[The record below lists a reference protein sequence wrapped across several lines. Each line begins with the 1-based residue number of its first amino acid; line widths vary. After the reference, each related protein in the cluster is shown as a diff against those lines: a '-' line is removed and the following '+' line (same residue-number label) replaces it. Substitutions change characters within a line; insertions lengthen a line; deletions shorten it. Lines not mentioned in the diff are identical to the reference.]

1 MKNILIKLN
10 GALLFIALFFTT
22 MFVSCS
28 DDDDNR
34 SFETVRIVGV
44 KIDSKLFTPSVITE
58 TETVVEVPAGKDLSN
73 SKLQVLVANGELQNF
88 VNEVEYDVGSPSRL
102 KSRVMMVRL
111 FKQIYVLSQLRSCCR
126 WW

>member
-34 SFETVRIVGV
+34 SFETVRIVV
-44 KIDSKLFTPSVITE
+44 
-58 TETVVEVPAGKDLSN
+58 
-73 SKLQVLVANGELQNF
+73 
-88 VNEVEYDVGSPSRL
+88 
-102 KSRVMMVRL
+102 
-111 FKQIYVLSQLRSCCR
+111 SCLLLLL
-126 WW
+126 